1 MRGASK
7 LVTLESVDIIHLFQ
21 TVLVPVLM
29 ISGIGIFILIIQ
41 TRYGRVVD
49 RIRAINNE
57 RLKMIRM
64 ELTGDLSD
72 VEKKWN
78 YHRLQDLQRQ
88 LPILVK
94 RGKMLRDSLRF
105 MFLSIFTFIISSFLI
120 FIEQIT
126 KIQTSFAVLTIFTF
140 GMFMVFMACINAIRE
155 VSGSFHA
162 VLYDIHTHVPKEYRV
177 KTDLQ
182 AWTDDLEPL

>member
-1 MRGASK
+1 MA
-7 LVTLESVDIIHLFQ
+7 TLDSIDIIRLFQ

-49 RIRAINNE
+49 RIRSINNE
-57 RLKMIRM
+57 RFKLIRI
-64 ELTGDLSD
+64 ELTENLSD

-78 YHRLQDLQRQ
+78 YYRLQDLQRQ
-88 LPILVK
+88 IPILVK
-94 RGKMLRDSLRF
+94 RGKLLRDSLRF
-105 MFLSIFTFIISSFLI
+105 MFLSIFTFIISSFLL
-120 FIEQIT
+120 FLDQT
-126 KIQTSFAVLTIFTF
+126 TGIQTSTVVLAIFTF

-155 VSGSFHA
+155 VSKSFHA

-177 KTDLQ
+177 KTELQ
-182 AWTDDLEPL
+182 AWTDDLEDSSL

>member
-162 VLYDIHTHVPKEYRV
+162 VLYDIHTHVPKE
-177 KTDLQ
+177 
-182 AWTDDLEPL
+182 